1 MLIWQQ
7 NFMQVWSSNIATKN
21 YHYGGGTAHTFLK
34 TDGARFWGMV
44 ILVTYVFQ
52 KTLYAYSMILI

>member
-1 MLIWQQ
+1 
-7 NFMQVWSSNIATKN
+7 MQVWSSNIATKN
-21 YHYGGGTAHTFLK
+21 YHYGGGTAHAFLK